1 MPGLF
6 KNAICYKYTFP
17 LGMINNL
24 ISMSGF
30 DFCTDDVTD
39 TSLKDIEDVNQA
51 VSNLLTDS
59 NIIEDQTQSISQTVT
74 VNPAPDQHPDYPDYP
89 EDHVMPL
96 EVEYGMDGD
105 GEWSFLTKQKE
116 GKNLFD
122 PTKCSPQITQT
133 ATQISKVNEE
143 ISETNS
149 KDIIDTIEEHAKE
162 VMKKAGASD
171 EDLRIFT
178 QDNISNHSQMVDE
191 LKVKTNSVIQQY
203 QSSAQ
208 NITYIDNYGVCGRTC
223 KQRNNNE
230 ELPQDLEC
238 AFDPPNYDKD
248 DCALRNKDTGEKISN
263 DNSCVYEKYG
273 SGTKINQES
282 IQKSIARNIVKTVLN
297 SMMKNSGN
305 IDLTSTTKIT
315 VVSDRII
322 FFSFLFNVIS
332 IVLTYTL
339 FKHFYEK
346 QNIKIAFFIYFF
358 IIIIS
363 FILLYLTKN

>member
-51 VSNLLTDS
+51 VSRLIKNS
-59 NIIEDQTQSISQTVT
+59 VIINDQTQSISQTVT
-74 VNPAPDQHPDYPDYP
+74 VNPRADDHPDDP

-96 EVEYGMDGD
+96 EVDLGSAGYE
-105 GEWSFLTKQKE
+105 GEWSFLSKQKE
-116 GKNLFD
+116 GKDLFN
-122 PTKCSPQITQT
+122 CEPQISQM
-133 ATQISKVNEE
+133 ATQISEVNVQNIQEHSQE
-143 ISETNS
+143 IT
-149 KDIIDTIEEHAKE
+149 DIIEEHAKE
-162 VMKKAGASD
+162 VMKRAGASD

-178 QDNISNHSQMVDE
+178 QDNISNHSQMVDD
-191 LKVKTNSVIQQY
+191 LIVKTNSVIQQY
-203 QSSAQ
+203 QTSAQ
-208 NITYIDNYGVCGRTC
+208 NIIYIDNYGVCGRTC

-230 ELPQDLEC
+230 ELGQDLEC
-238 AFDPPNYDKD
+238 AFDLPNYDED
-248 DCALRNKDTGEKISN
+248 DCALRNKKTGRKESN
-263 DNSCVYEKYG
+263 DNNSCVYEKYG

-282 IQKSIARNIVKTVLN
+282 MQKSIARNIVKTVLN

-332 IVLTYTL
+332 IILTYTL